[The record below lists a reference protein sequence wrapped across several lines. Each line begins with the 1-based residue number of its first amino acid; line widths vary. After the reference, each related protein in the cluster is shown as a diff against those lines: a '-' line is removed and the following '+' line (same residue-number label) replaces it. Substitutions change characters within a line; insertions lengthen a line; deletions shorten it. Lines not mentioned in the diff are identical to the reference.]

1 MVAVAPFD
9 FQVHDTYFIVAHL
22 HYTLI
27 GGMLFPVMG
36 GIWYFYP
43 FVTGRRLG
51 ERLGIW
57 AFWLMFAGFN
67 IAFLPMHLTGLLGM
81 PRRVF
86 TYGAERG
93 WDWLNLM
100 STAGAFVFAAG
111 FLVLVWDCV
120 RPKQR
125 PRRPLRNPWRAGTLE
140 WLTPLPA
147 PSYGLRAIPDVNSR
161 YPLWDDRT
169 LAARVARGEGYLPD
183 AQEGRRE
190 TLVTTVLD
198 AQPLQVLR
206 VGGPTWMPMLAAAGL
221 GGVFIFATWKLW
233 LPALVSGLF
242 FLVVLLRWLWT
253 GTAPIPEKETK
264 DIGDG
269 TRLPLHA
276 AGPYSSGWWAMFIT
290 LTGDLTAFLSLIF
303 GYFFFWTVHADFPPA
318 GIDGPGWQW
327 PLVAAVLV
335 AASWSATLAARRR
348 NAAGDARAARLLLAV
363 GLAAGAASVV
373 ALLAGPWA
381 TGLDPTAHSYP
392 AIVWALATWIALH
405 IGAGLIMQG
414 YCIARSVFGRITPR
428 HDADLW
434 NVTLYWHFTTA
445 SALLTALVVG
455 GFPEVA

>member
-1 MVAVAPFD
+1 
-9 FQVHDTYFIVAHL
+9 
-22 HYTLI
+22 
-27 GGMLFPVMG
+27 
-36 GIWYFYP
+36 
-43 FVTGRRLG
+43 
-51 ERLGIW
+51 
-57 AFWLMFAGFN
+57 
-67 IAFLPMHLTGLLGM
+67 
-81 PRRVF
+81 
-86 TYGAERG
+86 
-93 WDWLNLM
+93 
-100 STAGAFVFAAG
+100 
-111 FLVLVWDCV
+111 
-120 RPKQR
+120 
-125 PRRPLRNPWRAGTLE
+125 
-140 WLTPLPA
+140 
-147 PSYGLRAIPDVNSR
+147 
-161 YPLWDDRT
+161 
-169 LAARVARGEGYLPD
+169 
-183 AQEGRRE
+183 
-190 TLVTTVLD
+190 
-198 AQPLQVLR
+198 
-206 VGGPTWMPMLAAAGL
+206 MPMLAAAGL